1 MAGGAGLLGTSLLLR
16 NQVVAIVDDDRPV
29 REAVADLLQVEG
41 YPARTFEDGKS
52 LLADAELAQV
62 ACVITDVRMPGMNG
76 LELQRRLR
84 SRAPSLP
91 IIFITSSVEEAL
103 QARAIAEGA
112 MAWLSKPVSD
122 AELLA
127 NVRSALGDPDQSSDA
142 ARG

>member
-1 MAGGAGLLGTSLLLR
+1 MAGGAGLLGTSLLSR

-41 YPARTFEDGKS
+41 YPARTFEDGQS
-52 LLADAELAQV
+52 LLADADLAQV